1 MAKSLDM
8 TTGKPSKLL
17 LQFAIPLIIGNLF
30 QQAYTLADRVIVGQF
45 VGADAYSAVGA
56 TTALTNLFMSVC
68 MGMSIGAGVVVAQYF
83 GAKDEKNTASAI
95 INSAYIS
102 LILAVVTTVIA
113 MFATR
118 PLLTLL
124 KTPSSLMEDAVSYM
138 LIFNG
143 GLLAVSAYYT
153 PFSILRALGDSKTP
167 LIFLILCSLLNIV
180 LDIIFVVPL
189 QMGVAGAAIATI
201 LSQAIAAVLCLTY
214 AYKKYNR
221 SIYVCQPNGI
231 TCSTDICWIGNIRG
245 NLYRTKYRCRKD

>member
-1 MAKSLDM
+1 MPQIFMAVFCKWNWRNDYNRTGKNMAKSLDM

-68 MGMSIGAGVVVAQYF
+68 MEMSIGAGVVVAQYF

-95 INSAYIS
+95 INSAYIC

-124 KTPSSLMEDAVSYM
+124 KTPSSLMED
-138 LIFNG
+138 G
-143 GLLAVSAYYT
+143 
-153 PFSILRALGDSKTP
+153 
-167 LIFLILCSLLNIV
+167 
-180 LDIIFVVPL
+180 
-189 QMGVAGAAIATI
+189 
-201 LSQAIAAVLCLTY
+201 
-214 AYKKYNR
+214 
-221 SIYVCQPNGI
+221 
-231 TCSTDICWIGNIRG
+231 
-245 NLYRTKYRCRKD
+245 